1 MPYMQSRG
9 DYLGGGY
16 QRGDP
21 GLFGFLGSALKKVGG
36 FVLGGGV
43 AGALGRRVLGGG
55 SSGPVI
61 VNGQMAPQLPPPG
74 SIGGPAGFQEAQKV
88 PGILGVGQ
96 RMIPGGESGYV
107 CPPGTRGYHLAKDG
121 SGRMV
126 KNRTMNVA
134 NPKALRRAIRRE
146 QGFVKLAQRSLKGT
160 GYKIARR

>member
-21 GLFGFLGSALKKVGG
+21 GLFGFLGGIAKKIIGASP
-36 FVLGGGV
+36 LGQA
-43 AGALGRRVLGGG
+43 AGAVGRIITGTQPIIRQAGT
-55 SSGPVI
+55 
-61 VNGQMAPQLPPPG
+61 LPPPG
-74 SIGGPAGFQEAQKV
+74 SIGGPAGFQAVPSRLPVKV
-88 PGILGVGQ
+88 PGVTGVIQ
-96 RMIPGGESGYV
+96 RLAPGGETGYT
-107 CPPGTRGYHLAKDG
+107 CPVGTRGYHLAKDG

-126 KNRTMNVA
+126 RNRTMNIA

-160 GYKIARR
+160 GYKISRR